1 MSDHDGKSDAI
12 QYALLAIDGIASIE
26 SKNEFSELPNVLCDG
41 ELPFMAIKCGRAP
54 SIGNGL
60 MIATDRRVVWLR
72 KGRDLVVK
80 QMSYAEMASIEA
92 KRPGG
97 TITFVGPNDKLE
109 LINTTKSLTLAFA
122 DFVREKAAMAHVPQ
136 GSYPDDDAVATNAA
150 AVDEHLVGLDS
161 ETPKSAAIKDAL
173 RTVQGIHG
181 IGIKNE
187 FAELPNVLAD
197 GELPRAAMKCSIPES
212 GSGKG
217 LAVATDQRIV
227 WLRKGRNVEVRDV
240 SYSAMVSVEAKEGKL
255 LGELTVT
262 FVNDLGSL
270 DELNLTSD
278 AAPTTK
284 TLTSAF
290 ADFVREKVDSD
301 GARFGTVDRALG
313 LIYASDPKAAAIR
326 AALRNADGINELA
339 DRMDLVNLP
348 KILNDGELPAMLMA
362 CSVDSDIGL
371 LLATNERIIHIHTI
385 KGGKRISWKNQ
396 MSYAELTSVEVS
408 DSGDAIKFSGVA
420 DELRVN
426 NATGS
431 LTSAFADFVRE
442 KAAMAHVPQGSYPD
456 DDAVATN
463 AAAVD
468 EHLVGLDSETP
479 KSAAIKDA
487 LRTVQGIHGI
497 GIKNEFAELPNVLA
511 DGELPRAAMKC
522 SIPESGSGKGLAVA
536 TDQRIVW
543 LRKGRNVEVRDVP
556 YSAMVSV
563 EAKEGKL
570 LGELTVTFV
579 NDLGSLDELNL
590 TSDAAPTTKTL
601 TSAFADFVREKVDSD
616 GARFGTVD
624 RALGLIYASD
634 PKAAAIRAALRNADG
649 INELAD
655 RMDLVNLPKILNDG
669 ELPAMLMACS
679 VDSDIGLL
687 LATNERIIHIH
698 TIKGGKRISWKNQM
712 SYAELTSVEVS
723 DSGDAIKF
731 SGVADELRVDNTT
744 GSLTSAFADFVR
756 EKAAMA
762 HVPQGSYP
770 DDDAVATNAAAVDE
784 HLVGLDSETPK
795 SAAIKDALRTVQ
807 GIHGIGIKNEFAELP
822 NVLADGELPRAAM
835 KCSIPESGSG
845 KGLAVA
851 TDQRIVWLRKG
862 RNVEVRD
869 VPYSAMV
876 SVEAKEGKLLGELT
890 VTFVNDLGS
899 LDELNLTSDAAPT
912 TKTLTSAFADFVRE
926 KVDSDGA
933 RFGTVDRALGLIYAS
948 DPKAAAIRAALRN
961 ADGINELAD
970 RMDLVNLPKIL
981 NDGELPAML
990 MACSVDSDI
999 GLLLAT
1005 NERIIHI
1012 HTIKG
1017 GKRISWKNQMSY
1029 AELTSVEVSDSG
1041 DAIKFS
1047 GVADEL
1053 RVNNATGS
1061 LTSAFADFVREKVD
1075 PDAAKAGAVD
1085 RALDLMD
1092 ASDPKAVAIRDAL
1105 RNKDGIIELAGRL
1118 EFVELPAVLND
1129 GELPAMLMACSMGR
1143 DIGLLVATNERIIH
1157 VRYIKGGRQISSKHM
1172 SYAELTS
1179 TEVSDSG
1186 DAIKFSGVAD
1196 ELRVD
1201 NATGSLTSSFADFV
1215 REKAAQSIA
1224 AKTEAAEQSQAKAKV
1239 IIEAL
1244 RASGADNAM
1253 FSNWEV
1259 KALPDILDDG
1269 ELPEKIIG
1277 GQYNGS
1283 IGVLVA
1289 TDRRLLFVDRG
1300 SFGSLQV
1307 EDFPYP
1313 TIQSVRSTAGM
1324 MYGSITIKSAGSSA
1338 LIDNTLKRFSHEMA
1352 NFVRK
1357 KAMDFN
1363 GTAAPVAATG
1373 TANQVSLADELIK
1386 LSQLRE
1392 SGILT
1397 DEEFQVQKDRLLA

>member
-136 GSYPDDDAVATNAA
+136 GSHPDDDAVATNAA

-187 FAELPNVLAD
+187 FGELPNVLAD

-212 GSGKG
+212 GS
-217 LAVATDQRIV
+217 
-227 WLRKGRNVEVRDV
+227 
-240 SYSAMVSVEAKEGKL
+240 SS
-255 LGELTVT
+255 
-262 FVNDLGSL
+262 
-270 DELNLTSD
+270 
-278 AAPTTK
+278 
-284 TLTSAF
+284 
-290 ADFVREKVDSD
+290 
-301 GARFGTVDRALG
+301 
-313 LIYASDPKAAAIR
+313 
-326 AALRNADGINELA
+326 
-339 DRMDLVNLP
+339 
-348 KILNDGELPAMLMA
+348 
-362 CSVDSDIGL
+362 
-371 LLATNERIIHIHTI
+371 
-385 KGGKRISWKNQ
+385 
-396 MSYAELTSVEVS
+396 
-408 DSGDAIKFSGVA
+408 
-420 DELRVN
+420 
-426 NATGS
+426 
-431 LTSAFADFVRE
+431 
-442 KAAMAHVPQGSYPD
+442 
-456 DDAVATN
+456 
-463 AAAVD
+463 
-468 EHLVGLDSETP
+468 
-479 KSAAIKDA
+479 
-487 LRTVQGIHGI
+487 
-497 GIKNEFAELPNVLA
+497 
-511 DGELPRAAMKC
+511 
-522 SIPESGSGKGLAVA
+522 GLAVA

-579 NDLGSLDELNL
+579 NDLRSLDALKL
-590 TSDAAPTTKTL
+590 TSDTARTTKTL

-616 GARFGTVD
+616 AAKAGTVD

-649 INELAD
+649 INELAG
-655 RMDLVNLPKILNDG
+655 RLEFVELPKILNDG

-679 VDSDIGLL
+679 VGRDIGLL

-698 TIKGGKRISWKNQM
+698 TIKGGKLISWKNQM
-712 SYAELTSVEVS
+712 SYAE
-723 DSGDAIKF
+723 
-731 SGVADELRVDNTT
+731 
-744 GSLTSAFADFVR
+744 
-756 EKAAMA
+756 M
-762 HVPQGSYP
+762 
-770 DDDAVATNAAAVDE
+770 
-784 HLVGLDSETPK
+784 
-795 SAAIKDALRTVQ
+795 
-807 GIHGIGIKNEFAELP
+807 
-822 NVLADGELPRAAM
+822 
-835 KCSIPESGSG
+835 
-845 KGLAVA
+845 
-851 TDQRIVWLRKG
+851 
-862 RNVEVRD
+862 
-869 VPYSAMV
+869 
-876 SVEAKEGKLLGELT
+876 
-890 VTFVNDLGS
+890 
-899 LDELNLTSDAAPT
+899 
-912 TKTLTSAFADFVRE
+912 
-926 KVDSDGA
+926 
-933 RFGTVDRALGLIYAS
+933 
-948 DPKAAAIRAALRN
+948 
-961 ADGINELAD
+961 
-970 RMDLVNLPKIL
+970 
-981 NDGELPAML
+981 
-990 MACSVDSDI
+990 
-999 GLLLAT
+999 
-1005 NERIIHI
+1005 
-1012 HTIKG
+1012 
-1017 GKRISWKNQMSY
+1017 
-1029 AELTSVEVSDSG
+1029 TSVEVSDSG

-1053 RVNNATGS
+1053 RVNNTTGS

-1157 VRYIKGGRQISSKHM
+1157 VRYIKGGKLISWKHM

-1179 TEVSDSG
+1179 VEVSDSG

-1201 NATGSLTSSFADFV
+1201 NATGSLTASFADFV
-1215 REKAAQSIA
+1215 REKAALFIA
-1224 AKTEAAEQSQAKAKV
+1224 AETEAAVRSQAKAKA

-1244 RASGADNAM
+1244 RASGANNAM
-1253 FSNWEV
+1253 FSTWEV
-1259 KALPDILDDG
+1259 QALPDILDDG
-1269 ELPEKIIG
+1269 ELPEKVIG

-1289 TDRRLLFVDRG
+1289 TDRRLLFVDKG

-1363 GTAAPVAATG
+1363 GTAAPVAAAG

>member
-109 LINTTKSLTLAFA
+109 LINTTKSLTLAFV

-136 GSYPDDDAVATNAA
+136 GSHPDDDAVATNAA

-187 FAELPNVLAD
+187 FGELPNVLAD

-212 GSGKG
+212 GGSG

-227 WLRKGRNVEVRDV
+227 WLRKGRNVDVRDV
-240 SYSAMVSVEAKEGKL
+240 PYSAMVSVEAKEGKL
-255 LGELTVT
+255 LGELTVM

-270 DELNLTSD
+270 DALNLISD
-278 AAPTTK
+278 AARTTK
-284 TLTSAF
+284 PLTSAF

-301 GARFGTVDRALG
+301 AAKAGAVDRALG

-339 DRMDLVNLP
+339 GRMELVNLP
-348 KILNDGELPAMLMA
+348 KVLNDGELPAMLMA
-362 CSVDSDIGL
+362 CSVGSDIGLLLATNERIIHIHTIKGGKRISWKNQMSYAELTSVEVSDSGDAIKFFGVADELRVNNTTGSLTSAFVDFVREKAAMAHVPQGSHPDDDAVATNAAAVDEHLVGLDSETPKSAAIKDALRTVQGIHGIGIKNEFGELPNVLADGELPRAAMKCSIPESGGSGLAVATDQRIVWLRKGRNVDVRDVPYSAMVSVEAKEGKLLGELTVMFVNDLGSLDALNLISDAARTTKPLTSAFADFVREKVDSDAAKAGAVDRALGLIYASDPKAAAIRAALRNADGINELAGRMELVNLPKVLNDGELPAMLMACSVGSDIGL

-426 NATGS
+426 NTTGS
-431 LTSAFADFVRE
+431 LTSAFVDFVRE
-442 KAAMAHVPQGSYPD
+442 KAAMAHVPQGSHPD

-497 GIKNEFAELPNVLA
+497 GIKNEFGELPNVLA

-522 SIPESGSGKGLAVA
+522 SIPESGGSGLAVA

-543 LRKGRNVEVRDVP
+543 LRKGRNVDVRDVP

-570 LGELTVTFV
+570 LGELTVMFV
-579 NDLGSLDELNL
+579 NDLGSLDALNL
-590 TSDAAPTTKTL
+590 ISDAARTTKPL

-616 GARFGTVD
+616 AAKAGAVD

-649 INELAD
+649 INELAG
-655 RMDLVNLPKILNDG
+655 RMELVELPKVLNDG

-679 VDSDIGLL
+679 VG
-687 LATNERIIHIH
+687 
-698 TIKGGKRISWKNQM
+698 
-712 SYAELTSVEVS
+712 
-723 DSGDAIKF
+723 
-731 SGVADELRVDNTT
+731 
-744 GSLTSAFADFVR
+744 
-756 EKAAMA
+756 
-762 HVPQGSYP
+762 
-770 DDDAVATNAAAVDE
+770 
-784 HLVGLDSETPK
+784 
-795 SAAIKDALRTVQ
+795 
-807 GIHGIGIKNEFAELP
+807 
-822 NVLADGELPRAAM
+822 
-835 KCSIPESGSG
+835 
-845 KGLAVA
+845 
-851 TDQRIVWLRKG
+851 
-862 RNVEVRD
+862 
-869 VPYSAMV
+869 
-876 SVEAKEGKLLGELT
+876 
-890 VTFVNDLGS
+890 
-899 LDELNLTSDAAPT
+899 
-912 TKTLTSAFADFVRE
+912 
-926 KVDSDGA
+926 
-933 RFGTVDRALGLIYAS
+933 
-948 DPKAAAIRAALRN
+948 
-961 ADGINELAD
+961 
-970 RMDLVNLPKIL
+970 
-981 NDGELPAML
+981 
-990 MACSVDSDI
+990 SDI

-1053 RVNNATGS
+1053 RVNNTTGS
-1061 LTSAFADFVREKVD
+1061 LTLAFVDFVREKVD

-1105 RNKDGIIELAGRL
+1105 RNKDGINELAGRMEL
-1118 EFVELPAVLND
+1118 VELPKVLND

-1179 TEVSDSG
+1179 VEVSDSG

-1196 ELRVD
+1196 ELRV
-1201 NATGSLTSSFADFV
+1201 NNTTGSLTSSFADFV
-1215 REKAAQSIA
+1215 REKAALFIA
-1224 AKTEAAEQSQAKAKV
+1224 AETEAAVRSQAKAKA

-1269 ELPEKIIG
+1269 ELPEKVIG

-1289 TDRRLLFVDRG
+1289 TDRRLLFVDKG

-1363 GTAAPVAATG
+1363 GTAAPVAAAG

>member
-109 LINTTKSLTLAFA
+109 LINTTKSLTLAFV

-161 ETPKSAAIKDAL
+161 DTPKAAAIKDAL

-197 GELPRAAMKCSIPES
+197 GELPRAAMKCALFDAS
-212 GSGKG
+212 GGSG

-227 WLRKGRNVEVRDV
+227 WLRKGRNVDVRDV
-240 SYSAMVSVEAKEGKL
+240 SYSAMVSVEAKEGKID
-255 LGELTVT
+255 GELIVT

-270 DELNLTSD
+270 YELKLTN
-278 AAPTTK
+278 TTK

-426 NATGS
+426 N
-431 LTSAFADFVRE
+431 
-442 KAAMAHVPQGSYPD
+442 
-456 DDAVATN
+456 
-463 AAAVD
+463 
-468 EHLVGLDSETP
+468 
-479 KSAAIKDA
+479 
-487 LRTVQGIHGI
+487 
-497 GIKNEFAELPNVLA
+497 
-511 DGELPRAAMKC
+511 
-522 SIPESGSGKGLAVA
+522 
-536 TDQRIVW
+536 
-543 LRKGRNVEVRDVP
+543 
-556 YSAMVSV
+556 
-563 EAKEGKL
+563 
-570 LGELTVTFV
+570 
-579 NDLGSLDELNL
+579 
-590 TSDAAPTTKTL
+590 
-601 TSAFADFVREKVDSD
+601 
-616 GARFGTVD
+616 
-624 RALGLIYASD
+624 
-634 PKAAAIRAALRNADG
+634 
-649 INELAD
+649 
-655 RMDLVNLPKILNDG
+655 
-669 ELPAMLMACS
+669 
-679 VDSDIGLL
+679 
-687 LATNERIIHIH
+687 
-698 TIKGGKRISWKNQM
+698 
-712 SYAELTSVEVS
+712 
-723 DSGDAIKF
+723 
-731 SGVADELRVDNTT
+731 TT

-784 HLVGLDSETPK
+784 HLVGLDSDTPK
-795 SAAIKDALRTVQ
+795 AAAIKDALRTVQ

-835 KCSIPESGSG
+835 KCALFDASGGS
-845 KGLAVA
+845 GLAVA

-862 RNVEVRD
+862 RNVDVRD
-869 VPYSAMV
+869 VSYSAMV
-876 SVEAKEGKLLGELT
+876 SVEAKEGKIDGELI

-899 LDELNLTSDAAPT
+899 LYELKLTNT

-1053 RVNNATGS
+1053 RVNNTTGS
-1061 LTSAFADFVREKVD
+1061 LTSAFADFVREKAAMAHVPQGSYPDDDAVATNAAAVD
-1075 PDAAKAGAVD
+1075 EHLVGLDSDTPKAAAIKDALRTVQGIHGIGIKNEFAELPNVLADGELPRAAMKCALFDASGGSGLAVATDQRIVWLRKGRNVDVRDVSYSAMVSVEAKEGKVLGELTVTFVNDLGSLDELKLANTTKTLTSAFADFVREKVDSDGARFGTVD
-1085 RALDLMD
+1085 RAFDLIY
-1092 ASDPKAVAIRDAL
+1092 ASDPKAAAIRAAL
-1105 RNKDGIIELAGRL
+1105 RNADGINELAGRMEL
-1118 EFVELPAVLND
+1118 VELPKVLND
-1129 GELPAMLMACSMGR
+1129 GELPAMLMACSVGS
-1143 DIGLLVATNERIIH
+1143 DIGLLLATNERIIH
-1157 VRYIKGGRQISSKHM
+1157 IKGGKRISWKNQM

-1179 TEVSDSG
+1179 VEVSDLR
-1186 DAIKFSGVAD
+1186 DAIKFSGVAG
-1196 ELRVD
+1196 ELRVN
-1201 NATGSLTSSFADFV
+1201 NATASLTLAFADFV

-1313 TIQSVRSTAGM
+1313 TIQSVLSTAGM

-1397 DEEFQVQKDRLLA
+1397 DEEFQMQKDRLLA

>member
-109 LINTTKSLTLAFA
+109 LINTTKSLTLAFV

-136 GSYPDDDAVATNAA
+136 GSHPDDDAVATNAA

-187 FAELPNVLAD
+187 FGELPNVLAD

-212 GSGKG
+212 GSSSG

-240 SYSAMVSVEAKEGKL
+240 PYSAMVSVEAKEGKL
-255 LGELTVT
+255 LGELTVM

-270 DELNLTSD
+270 DALKLTSD
-278 AAPTTK
+278 TARTTK

-301 GARFGTVDRALG
+301 GARFGAVDRALG

-339 DRMDLVNLP
+339 GRMELVELP
-348 KILNDGELPAMLMA
+348 AVLNDGELPAMLMA
-362 CSVDSDIGL
+362 CSMGRDIGL
-371 LLATNERIIHIHTI
+371 LVGTNERIIHIHTI
-385 KGGKRISWKNQ
+385 KGGKLISWKNQ
-396 MSYAELTSVEVS
+396 MSYAEMTSVEVS
-408 DSGDAIKFSGVA
+408 DLGDAIKFSGVA

-426 NATGS
+426 NTTGS
-431 LTSAFADFVRE
+431 LTSAFVDFVRE
-442 KAAMAHVPQGSYPD
+442 KAAMAHVPQGSHPD

-497 GIKNEFAELPNVLA
+497 GIKNEFGELPNVLA

-522 SIPESGSGKGLAVA
+522 SIPESGSSSGLAVA

-570 LGELTVTFV
+570 LGELTVMFV
-579 NDLGSLDELNL
+579 NDLGSLDALKL
-590 TSDAAPTTKTL
+590 TSDTARTTKTL

-616 GARFGTVD
+616 GARFGAVD

-634 PKAAAIRAALRNADG
+634 PKAVAIRDALRNKDG
-649 INELAD
+649 INELAG
-655 RMDLVNLPKILNDG
+655 RLEFVELPAVLNDG

-679 VDSDIGLL
+679 MGRDIGLL
-687 LATNERIIHIH
+687 VGTNERIIHVRY
-698 TIKGGKRISWKNQM
+698 IKGGRQISWKHM

-731 SGVADELRVDNTT
+731 SSVADELRVD
-744 GSLTSAFADFVR
+744 
-756 EKAAMA
+756 
-762 HVPQGSYP
+762 
-770 DDDAVATNAAAVDE
+770 
-784 HLVGLDSETPK
+784 
-795 SAAIKDALRTVQ
+795 
-807 GIHGIGIKNEFAELP
+807 
-822 NVLADGELPRAAM
+822 
-835 KCSIPESGSG
+835 
-845 KGLAVA
+845 
-851 TDQRIVWLRKG
+851 
-862 RNVEVRD
+862 
-869 VPYSAMV
+869 
-876 SVEAKEGKLLGELT
+876 
-890 VTFVNDLGS
+890 
-899 LDELNLTSDAAPT
+899 
-912 TKTLTSAFADFVRE
+912 
-926 KVDSDGA
+926 
-933 RFGTVDRALGLIYAS
+933 
-948 DPKAAAIRAALRN
+948 
-961 ADGINELAD
+961 
-970 RMDLVNLPKIL
+970 
-981 NDGELPAML
+981 
-990 MACSVDSDI
+990 
-999 GLLLAT
+999 
-1005 NERIIHI
+1005 
-1012 HTIKG
+1012 
-1017 GKRISWKNQMSY
+1017 
-1029 AELTSVEVSDSG
+1029 
-1041 DAIKFS
+1041 
-1047 GVADEL
+1047 
-1053 RVNNATGS
+1053 NATGS

-1105 RNKDGIIELAGRL
+1105 RNKDGINELAGRL

-1157 VRYIKGGRQISSKHM
+1157 VRYIKGGRQISWKHM

-1179 TEVSDSG
+1179 VEVSDSG

-1215 REKAAQSIA
+1215 REKAALFIA
-1224 AKTEAAEQSQAKAKV
+1224 AETEAAVRSQAKAKA

-1253 FSNWEV
+1253 FSTWEV
-1259 KALPDILDDG
+1259 QALPDILDDG
-1269 ELPEKIIG
+1269 ELPEKVIG

-1289 TDRRLLFVDRG
+1289 TDRRLLFVDKG

-1363 GTAAPVAATG
+1363 GTAAPVAAAG

>member
-41 ELPFMAIKCGRAP
+41 ELPLMAIKCGRAP

-72 KGRDLVVK
+72 KGRDLVVN
-80 QMSYAEMASIEA
+80 QMSYAELTSVEVSDSGDAIKFSGVA
-92 KRPGG
+92 G
-97 TITFVGPNDKLE
+97 E
-109 LINTTKSLTLAFA
+109 LRVNNATASLTLAFA

-136 GSYPDDDAVATNAA
+136 GSHPDGDAVATNAA

-161 ETPKSAAIKDAL
+161 DTPKAAAIKDAL

-197 GELPRAAMKCSIPES
+197 GELPRAAMKCALFDAS
-212 GSGKG
+212 GGSG

-227 WLRKGRNVEVRDV
+227 WLRKGRNVDVRDV
-240 SYSAMVSVEAKEGKL
+240 SYSAMVSVEAKEGKV

-270 DELNLTSD
+270 DELKLAN
-278 AAPTTK
+278 TTK

-301 GARFGTVDRALG
+301 GARFGTVDRAFD

-339 DRMDLVNLP
+339 GRMELVELP
-348 KILNDGELPAMLMA
+348 KVLNDGELPAMLMA
-362 CSVDSDIGL
+362 CSVGSDIGL
-371 LLATNERIIHIHTI
+371 LLATNERIIHI

-420 DELRVN
+420 GELRVN
-426 NATGS
+426 NATAS
-431 LTSAFADFVRE
+431 LTLAFADFVRE
-442 KAAMAHVPQGSYPD
+442 KAAMAHVPQGSHPD
-456 DDAVATN
+456 GDAVATN

-468 EHLVGLDSETP
+468 EHLVGLDSDTP
-479 KSAAIKDA
+479 KAAAIKDA

-522 SIPESGSGKGLAVA
+522 ALFDASGGSGLAVA

-543 LRKGRNVEVRDVP
+543 LRKGRNVDVRDVS

-563 EAKEGKL
+563 EAKEGKV

-579 NDLGSLDELNL
+579 NDLGSLDELKLAN
-590 TSDAAPTTKTL
+590 TTKTL

-624 RALGLIYASD
+624 RAFDLIYASD

-649 INELAD
+649 INELAG
-655 RMDLVNLPKILNDG
+655 RMELVELPKVLNDG

-679 VDSDIGLL
+679 VGSDIGLL
-687 LATNERIIHIH
+687 LATNERIIH
-698 TIKGGKRISWKNQM
+698 IKGGKRISWKNQM

-723 DSGDAIKF
+723 DLRDAIKF
-731 SGVADELRVDNTT
+731 SGVA
-744 GSLTSAFADFVR
+744 G
-756 EKAAMA
+756 
-762 HVPQGSYP
+762 
-770 DDDAVATNAAAVDE
+770 
-784 HLVGLDSETPK
+784 
-795 SAAIKDALRTVQ
+795 
-807 GIHGIGIKNEFAELP
+807 
-822 NVLADGELPRAAM
+822 
-835 KCSIPESGSG
+835 
-845 KGLAVA
+845 
-851 TDQRIVWLRKG
+851 
-862 RNVEVRD
+862 
-869 VPYSAMV
+869 
-876 SVEAKEGKLLGELT
+876 
-890 VTFVNDLGS
+890 
-899 LDELNLTSDAAPT
+899 
-912 TKTLTSAFADFVRE
+912 
-926 KVDSDGA
+926 
-933 RFGTVDRALGLIYAS
+933 
-948 DPKAAAIRAALRN
+948 
-961 ADGINELAD
+961 
-970 RMDLVNLPKIL
+970 
-981 NDGELPAML
+981 
-990 MACSVDSDI
+990 
-999 GLLLAT
+999 
-1005 NERIIHI
+1005 
-1012 HTIKG
+1012 
-1017 GKRISWKNQMSY
+1017 
-1029 AELTSVEVSDSG
+1029 
-1041 DAIKFS
+1041 
-1047 GVADEL
+1047 EL
-1053 RVNNATGS
+1053 RVNNATAS
-1061 LTSAFADFVREKVD
+1061 LT
-1075 PDAAKAGAVD
+1075 
-1085 RALDLMD
+1085 
-1092 ASDPKAVAIRDAL
+1092 
-1105 RNKDGIIELAGRL
+1105 LA
-1118 EFVELPAVLND
+1118 
-1129 GELPAMLMACSMGR
+1129 
-1143 DIGLLVATNERIIH
+1143 
-1157 VRYIKGGRQISSKHM
+1157 
-1172 SYAELTS
+1172 
-1179 TEVSDSG
+1179 
-1186 DAIKFSGVAD
+1186 
-1196 ELRVD
+1196 
-1201 NATGSLTSSFADFV
+1201 FADFV

-1313 TIQSVRSTAGM
+1313 TIQSVLSTAGM

-1397 DEEFQVQKDRLLA
+1397 DEEFQMQKDRLLA